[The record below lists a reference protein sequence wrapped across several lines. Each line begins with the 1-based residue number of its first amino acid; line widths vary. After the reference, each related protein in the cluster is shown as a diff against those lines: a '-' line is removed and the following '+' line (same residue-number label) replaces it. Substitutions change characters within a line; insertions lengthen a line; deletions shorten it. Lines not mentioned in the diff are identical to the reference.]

1 MAEKRKI
8 LFLMR
13 KAPHGSIYALE
24 GLEAVLIFCS
34 YEQTITVA
42 FMDDGVYSLKKGQ
55 DTSELGTKEFS
66 RTFQVLED
74 YGVERVCVEKRSL
87 EERNL
92 TPEDLVIPV
101 EILTEKELRELLGKQ
116 DVILPF

>member
-34 YEQTITVA
+34 YEQSITVA
-42 FMDDGVYSLKKGQ
+42 FMDDGVLALKKEQ
-55 DTSELGTKEFS
+55 DTSELETKEFS
-66 RTFQVLED
+66 RTYQVLED
-74 YGVERVCVEKRSL
+74 YGVERVCVDRASLQERSL
-87 EERNL
+87 
-92 TPEDLVIPV
+92 TPDDLVIPV
-101 EILTEKELRELLGKQ
+101 EVLSAEEIRELMEHQ